1 MAEPFRVRLVVRGY
15 ELDGRGV
22 LAGAGYHQYGEHAR
36 AECLRTAGV
45 SVPTMETAGIT
56 LVTLETTVRFRRDL
70 RDGDEVT
77 VSCAFAWR
85 PGKTFRIDQEIR
97 RRDRTVAAELTSLAG
112 LLDIAERKLVAD
124 PAARLRVIAHDPASL
139 GL

>member
-1 MAEPFRVRLVVRGY
+1 MTEHFRVRMVVRGY
-15 ELDGRGV
+15 EVDSRGV
-22 LAGAGYHQYGEHAR
+22 LAGATYHRYGDHAR

-45 SVPTMETAGIT
+45 SVPTLETAGIA

-97 RRDRTVAAELTSLAG
+97 RRDGTMAAELTSLAG
-112 LLDIAERKLVAD
+112 LLDVTERKLVAD
-124 PAARLRVIAHDPASL
+124 PAARLRVIARDPPLL

>member
-1 MAEPFRVRLVVRGY
+1 VSALFRVRLVVRGY
-15 ELDGRGV
+15 ELDSRGV

-36 AECLRTAGV
+36 AECLRAAGV
-45 SVPTMETAGIT
+45 SAPTLDTESIA

-97 RRDRTVAAELTSLAG
+97 RRDGTMSAELTSLAG
-112 LLDIAERKLVAD
+112 LLDVTERKLVAD
-124 PAARLRVIAHDPASL
+124 PAARLRAIARDPATL